1 MWRPQWLKLL
11 RSWIA
16 TRLRNADETVLMSAP
31 EPPALA
37 LSDRQRLLVEALG
50 QINDQLVRIYRSSL
64 VIASITEIPEYEVLA
79 AHQARELME
88 NLPLAV
94 GCRWIDPKGKVE
106 KLKSL
111 MECYDEHAQSFNHLF
126 IATVPTTVERPVLR
140 YLAESD
146 STFRWYDKH
155 VSTVRKNISVLVR
168 HCHDTDTPS
177 LRTVRTI
184 GRQWMPLR
192 QFFVDLCHHNVAVSN
207 EELQERLD
215 SLTEL
220 LLSLLR
226 RPRPVAD
233 FNDIDTLISEGESN
247 DH

>member
-11 RSWIA
+11 QNRIA
-16 TRLRNADETVLMSAP
+16 TRLRNTGETVLVSAHKL
-31 EPPALA
+31 PALA
-37 LSDRQRLLVEALG
+37 LSDRQQLLVKVLRP
-50 QINDQLVRIYRSSL
+50 IDLQLVSIYRSCF
-64 VIASITEIPEYEVLA
+64 VIASTPEVPEFEVLA

-88 NLPLAV
+88 KLPLKV
-94 GCRWIDPKGKVE
+94 GCAWTDARGKVE

-111 MECYDEHAQSFNHLF
+111 MACYAENAQPYNHLF
-126 IATVPTTVERPVLR
+126 SATDPETIEQPVFF

-168 HCHDTDTPS
+168 HCHDTETPS
-177 LRTVRTI
+177 LRTVTTI
-184 GRQWMPLR
+184 RDQWMSLR
-192 QFFVDLCHHNVAVSN
+192 NFFVDLCHHNVAVSA
-207 EELQERLD
+207 EELHERLD

-220 LLSLLR
+220 LLLLLR